1 MAIDFTKMKVPA
13 DKKIKVK
20 PVLSKILIGKP
31 SKTSFFQVRGG
42 EGFEPFELFT
52 YVPEK
57 AGVDN
62 NPYLV
67 QNEECQAYLEQL
79 EVLIP
84 AKFYLYMVYGS
95 NIMKID
101 FISQKTDSLGNIN
114 HYHSSRME
122 AYEAAKDKWVRMYAN
137 QEGGFYSYAYAED
150 NLPGPDWPK
159 EPINLE
165 DALNKAFKDYIIDSL
180 DHPIIKKLKGKL

>member
-1 MAIDFTKMKVPA
+1 MAIDFNKIRVPA

-20 PVLSKILIGKP
+20 QVLSKILIGKP
-31 SKTSFFQVRGG
+31 SKTTFFQVRSGP
-42 EGFEPFELFT
+42 GFEPIELFT
-52 YVPEK
+52 FAPENV
-57 AGVDN
+57 GTDN

-67 QNEECQAYLEQL
+67 QDEECQAYLEQL

-101 FISQKTDSLGNIN
+101 YISQKTDSLGNLN

-122 AYEAAKDKWVRMYAN
+122 AYEAAKEKWVRMYAN

-150 NLPGPDWPK
+150 NLPAPVWPE
-159 EPINLE
+159 EPANLE
-165 DALNKAFKDYIIDSL
+165 NALNKAFKDYIIDSPN
-180 DHPIIKKLKGKL
+180 HPIIKKLKGKL